1 MIPNKIME
9 TWSIF
14 TKNDDGILE
23 ASFSSK
29 EQDRMMF
36 RFKSIPIFFKED
48 TPEEGLYT
56 FNQLISYQYSK
67 VNNFPFPYMSV
78 FPWPLW
84 LENLE
89 GSDTEIED
97 EATNEGKDD
106 SNTEIDEANNEPIEN
121 DQQADSPM

>member
-1 MIPNKIME
+1 
-9 TWSIF
+9 
-14 TKNDDGILE
+14 
-23 ASFSSK
+23 
-29 EQDRMMF
+29 
-36 RFKSIPIFFKED
+36 
-48 TPEEGLYT
+48 
-56 FNQLISYQYSK
+56 
-67 VNNFPFPYMSV
+67 MSV

-106 SNTEIDEANNEPIEN
+106 SNTEIDEANNVSIEN